1 MSAQQTA
8 THSCKSCG
16 KEFRQFKYLKD
27 HIYGKVCLNLTQSR
41 SPAVKEDNK
50 IQEQIIPQTDE
61 YSCKSCGKVFK
72 QFKYLKDHVYARTC
86 TNTAQELQ
94 DGYAVSNFLASVA
107 KDESTTSNPGNG
119 ILTIRQTNPIS
130 TLQVPKTEK
139 ASRIS
144 QKKLAIIQKENTCDL
159 CGKPYLHKSSLSR
172 HRALCLG
179 LPISKLAEDIES
191 SQATR
196 VNFSGSGGQM
206 NLKSNVQNIA
216 TQNINNST
224 NTMNNML
231 NNITNNNN
239 LCLDIKINPFG
250 KEDISSMSDS
260 EKLGILKTGANAF
273 KNLLKYT
280 YDKPENKNLYILN
293 KRDRTIQFLNNMY
306 QLETG
311 DMNEVLSEVVCNNI
325 NNLDMLYDEM
335 SDKMDSTS
343 KRTFERISAKY
354 QKGEK
359 DDIYKR
365 ASFLYLLDASAINKK
380 HIHQFLKIRGE
391 DGIDKVLIGPAQKAI
406 NND

>member
-1 MSAQQTA
+1 MESIPMNE
-8 THSCKSCG
+8 HFCKSCG
-16 KEFRQFKYLKD
+16 KSFAFFKSLKT
-27 HIYGKVCLNLTQSR
+27 HVYGKKCQIHTQGT
-41 SPAVKEDNK
+41 
-50 IQEQIIPQTDE
+50 QTE
-61 YSCKSCGKVFK
+61 PG
-72 QFKYLKDHVYARTC
+72 
-86 TNTAQELQ
+86 
-94 DGYAVSNFLASVA
+94 VSYFIATVA
-107 KDESTTSNPGNG
+107 KEGSTTSNPGTG
-119 ILTIRQTNPIS
+119 SLTIRQPNPICA
-130 TLQVPKTEK
+130 LNEPKPEK
-139 ASRIS
+139 QNRIS
-144 QKKLAIIQKENTCDL
+144 QKKLAIIQQDNTCDL

-179 LPISKLAEDIES
+179 LPIGKLGESEES
-191 SQATR
+191 SQGTS
-196 VNFSGSGGQM
+196 VKFSGAGGQM

-306 QLETG
+306 QLEIG

-335 SDKMDSTS
+335 SDKMDNTS

-391 DGIDKVLIGPAQKAI
+391 DGIDKVLIGPTQKAI
-406 NND
+406 N